1 MRQRINPAPLPDT
14 STVSFHLSQFVRG
27 GVSQHILTATL
38 KLRTVTRSPRSKPE
52 VDWED
57 IRQIVRLCALK
68 PDEEPFRS
76 LILRYGGEDA
86 LRRIQQFRG

>member
-1 MRQRINPAPLPDT
+1 MWDI
-14 STVSFHLSQFVRG
+14 
-27 GVSQHILTATL
+27 ILQAFA
-38 KLRTVTRSPRSKPE
+38 LRNKEPGEGSAAG
-52 VDWED
+52 
-57 IRQIVRLCALK
+57 ALK

>member
-1 MRQRINPAPLPDT
+1 MLFMMAVISSWRLASPRPAQDNHQT
-14 STVSFHLSQFVRG
+14 FILSY
-27 GVSQHILTATL
+27 L
-38 KLRTVTRSPRSKPE
+38 SPTRSKPE

-68 PDEEPFRS
+68 PNDEPFRS

-86 LRRIQQFRG
+86 LRRIQQFRA